1 MLKLAERMVASFC
14 GGVTASAAHQWT
26 TLSGSG
32 AEDVRVMTRK
42 SVDDPG
48 RPPGI
53 VLNAATSF
61 WMPVPPKRVFEFL
74 RDESS
79 RSEVEEL
86 TALHVHILFAG
97 MSSFLIKFVG
107 FAVGHPLQR
116 RRGSRNGS
124 HRQWPGPWEL
134 CLPSSCQ
141 CKFPHNRFRQMND
154 SPVAKQNSCFFYLP
168 VLWNA
173 DSPVLK
179 RTKKYQ

>member
-1 MLKLAERMVASFC
+1 VITSTEGRKSMLKLAERMVMSFC

-61 WMPVPPKRVFEFL
+61 WLPVPPKRVFDFL

-79 RSEVEEL
+79 RSEARTHPYL
-86 TALHVHILFAG
+86 TI
-97 MSSFLIKFVG
+97 SFIMNTFG
-107 FAVGHPLQR
+107 NTFCEPHFFFFFAVGHPLQWR
-116 RRGSRNGS
+116 RRSRNGS
-124 HRQWPGPWEL
+124 HCQWP
-134 CLPSSCQ
+134 
-141 CKFPHNRFRQMND
+141 
-154 SPVAKQNSCFFYLP
+154 
-168 VLWNA
+168 
-173 DSPVLK
+173 
-179 RTKKYQ
+179 

>member
-61 WMPVPPKRVFEFL
+61 WIPVPPKRVFDFL
-74 RDESS
+74 RDETS
-79 RSEVEEL
+79 RSEVSCRTYNL
-86 TALHVHILFAG
+86 ATFYATARPIKTCYFLYHIEHL
-97 MSSFLIKFVG
+97 L
-107 FAVGHPLQR
+107 R
-116 RRGSRNGS
+116 
-124 HRQWPGPWEL
+124 
-134 CLPSSCQ
+134 
-141 CKFPHNRFRQMND
+141 
-154 SPVAKQNSCFFYLP
+154 
-168 VLWNA
+168 
-173 DSPVLK
+173 
-179 RTKKYQ
+179 

>member
-1 MLKLAERMVASFC
+1 VITSSEGRKSMLKLAERMVMSFC

-61 WMPVPPKRVFEFL
+61 WLPVPPKRVFDFL

-79 RSEVEEL
+79 RSEACT
-86 TALHVHILFAG
+86 TA
-97 MSSFLIKFVG
+97 
-107 FAVGHPLQR
+107 P
-116 RRGSRNGS
+116 
-124 HRQWPGPWEL
+124 
-134 CLPSSCQ
+134 LPS
-141 CKFPHNRFRQMND
+141 
-154 SPVAKQNSCFFYLP
+154 
-168 VLWNA
+168 NA
-173 DSPVLK
+173 SAS
-179 RTKKYQ
+179 RYN